1 MARPRRRLTVIAALD
16 MVGYSEL
23 VQQDELGT
31 LREMR
36 AIYKTLVRPTLIK
49 FGAHIIKM
57 MGDGGLVEFPSVL
70 DAIEW
75 CMAFQTA
82 MAERNAA
89 PNRPKIEVRAAVVL
103 ADVILSDDDRFGAA
117 IGFAMRL
124 QAAAPPGGI
133 AITHSVR
140 WQLLGEPASAFK
152 PVGFLMLRSVPY
164 PVEAWFWVPP
174 GRTLPDVQP
183 TQNQMLTPGV
193 LALPGLAAEPQED
206 QRPLIVVLPFDDISS
221 DRSCDSIADGIAEE
235 TTATLAHVRSVR
247 VIARNSAFQYKGR
260 AADIRALSRDLGVR
274 YVVEGS
280 VRRAGARLR
289 VTAQLI
295 DADTGTHLWSG
306 RTEGTLDDP
315 FALQDEVAM
324 QIAGALHSAI
334 RSAEIERARR
344 KDGDHIRAH
353 DLVLKAMPHFWAHR
367 REDNAVALRLLDEAL
382 ASDPRSGQALGLKAW
397 CLSQEVTYLWS
408 DDVERDKQLALALA
422 EKAAEAG
429 EADALVYT
437 MIGATHSIL
446 SVDQSRARVFIERA
460 LALDP
465 TLAWAWTRLGFIQA
479 YSGQPREGLASL
491 RRAILISPDDPIRFN
506 AYAGM
511 ATCLF
516 LLGDYAEAAR
526 EARQAIDARPGM
538 IWAYRLLAT
547 SAALG
552 GDLAQARA
560 AIARLLNDRPGMTI
574 AEVRRAVHNLGGADL
589 DRYLEGL
596 RLAGLPEE

>member
-23 VQQDELGT
+23 VQRDELGT
-31 LREMR
+31 LRQMR
-36 AIYKTLVRPTLIK
+36 TIYKTLVRPTLNK
-49 FGAHIIKM
+49 FGAQIIKM

-70 DAIEW
+70 DAVEW
-75 CMAFQTA
+75 CMSFQLA
-82 MAERNAA
+82 MAEHNASS
-89 PNRPKIEVRAAVVL
+89 NRPPIEVRASIVL
-103 ADVILSDDDRFGAA
+103 ADVIVSDDDRFGAA
-117 IGFAMRL
+117 LGFAMRL

-140 WQLLGEPASAFK
+140 WQLLGEPATLFK

-193 LALPGLAAEPQED
+193 LALPGLAAEPQDD
-206 QRPLIVVLPFDDISS
+206 QRPLVVILPFDDLSP
-221 DRSCDSIADGIAEE
+221 DKSCESIADGLAEE
-235 TTATLAHVRSVR
+235 TTATLAHVRSIR

-260 AADIRALSRDLGVR
+260 APDVRSLARDLSVR

-280 VRRAGARLR
+280 VRRAGERIR

-295 DADTGTHLWSG
+295 EAETGTHLWSG
-306 RTEGTLDDP
+306 RTDGTVDDT
-315 FALQDEVAM
+315 FALQDEVAT
-324 QIAGALHSAI
+324 QIAGALHPAI
-334 RSAEIERARR
+334 RSAEIERSRR
-344 KDGDHIRAH
+344 KNGDALRAH

-367 REDNAVALRLLDEAL
+367 REDNATAINLLDEAL
-382 ASDPRSGQALGLKAW
+382 STDPRSGQALGLKAW

-408 DDVERDKQLALALA
+408 DDIERDKRLALALA
-422 EKAAEAG
+422 EKAAETS
-429 EADALVYT
+429 EPDAVVYV
-437 MIGATHSIL
+437 MIGATFSIL
-446 SVDQSRARVFIERA
+446 NVDQSRARVFIERA
-460 LALDP
+460 LSLDP
-465 TLAWAWTRLGFIQA
+465 TFAWAWTRLGFIQA

-491 RRAILISPDDPIRFN
+491 RRAVLLSPDDPVRFN

-516 LLGDYAEAAR
+516 MLGDYAEAAR
-526 EARQAIDARPGM
+526 QARQALDARPGM
-538 IWAYRLLAT
+538 IWANRLLAT

-552 GDLAQARA
+552 GDLALAKSA
-560 AIARLLNDRPGMTI
+560 VERLLQDRPGMNI
-574 AEVRRAVHNLGGADL
+574 DEVRRAVHNLSGEEL
-589 DRYLEGL
+589 ERYLEGL
-596 RLAGLPEE
+596 RLAGLPD

>member
-23 VQQDELGT
+23 VQRDELGT

-36 AIYKTLVRPTLIK
+36 AIYKTLVRSSLPK
-49 FGAHIIKM
+49 FGAQIIKM

-70 DAIEW
+70 DAVEW
-75 CMAFQTA
+75 CMGFQLA
-82 MAERNAA
+82 MAEHNTASD
-89 PNRPKIEVRAAVVL
+89 RPRIEVRAAIVL
-103 ADVILSDDDRFGAA
+103 ADVILSDNDRFGAA
-117 IGFAMRL
+117 LGFAMRL

-152 PVGFLMLRSVPY
+152 AVGFLMLRSVPY

-174 GRTLPDVQP
+174 GRTLPNIQP

-206 QRPLIVVLPFDDISS
+206 QRPLVAILPFGDLSPDQ
-221 DRSCDSIADGIAEE
+221 SCASIAGGVTEE
-235 TTATLAHVRSVR
+235 TTATLAHVRSIR
-247 VIARNSAFQYKGR
+247 LIGR
-260 AADIRALSRDLGVR
+260 HSLAGGADMRALARDLGLR
-274 YVVEGS
+274 YAVEGS
-280 VRRAGARLR
+280 VRRAANRIR
-289 VTAQLI
+289 ITAQLI
-295 DADTGTHLWSG
+295 EAETGTHLWSG
-306 RTEGTLDDP
+306 RTEGTFDDP
-315 FALQDEVAM
+315 FTLQDEVATS
-324 QIAGALHSAI
+324 IAGALHPAI
-334 RSAEIERARR
+334 RTAEIDRARR
-344 KDGDHIRAH
+344 KKSDALRAH

-367 REDNAVALRLLDEAL
+367 REDNATAIRLLDEAL
-382 ASDPRSGQALGLKAW
+382 ATDPRSGQALGLKAW

-408 DDVERDKQLALALA
+408 DDVDRDKRLALALA
-422 EKAAEAG
+422 QKAAEIADP
-429 EADALVYT
+429 DALVHV
-437 MIGATHSIL
+437 MIGATLSIL
-446 SVDQSRARVFIERA
+446 TVDQSEARVHIERA

-491 RRAILISPDDPIRFN
+491 RRALLLSPEDPVRFN

-526 EARQAIDARPGM
+526 EARQALDARPGM
-538 IWAYRLLAT
+538 IWANRLLAT
-547 SAALG
+547 SAALA
-552 GDLAQARA
+552 GDMPLART
-560 AIARLLNDRPGMTI
+560 AIARLVQERPGMTL
-574 AEVRRAVHNLGGADL
+574 AEVRRAVHNLGGAEME
-589 DRYLEGL
+589 RYMEGL
-596 RLAGLPEE
+596 RLAGLPEA